1 MMISI
6 LLTEIAS
13 GVDDRLF
20 DQIISFLALWLFTVG
35 YNPERVQFGETLL
48 FASKAKYIIFD
59 EPILLYSYRAIFS
72 S

>member
-35 YNPERVQFGETLL
+35 YNPKEVQFRETLL
-48 FASKAKYIIFD
+48 FTSKGKYIIFD
-59 EPILLYSYRAIFS
+59 DTYFII
-72 S
+72 

>member
-35 YNPERVQFGETLL
+35 YNPEKVQFRESLL
-48 FASKAKYIIFD
+48 FTSKAKYIIFD
-59 EPILLYSYRAIFS
+59 DTYIII
-72 S
+72 

>member
-35 YNPERVQFGETLL
+35 YNPKKSAIKETLL
-48 FASKAKYIIFD
+48 FASKDREVYVFD
-59 EPILLYSYRAIFS
+59 DISFYSFRAIFC
-72 S
+72 

>member
-35 YNPERVQFGETLL
+35 YNPKNVQF
-48 FASKAKYIIFD
+48 SKPYYL
-59 EPILLYSYRAIFS
+59 PQS
-72 S
+72 